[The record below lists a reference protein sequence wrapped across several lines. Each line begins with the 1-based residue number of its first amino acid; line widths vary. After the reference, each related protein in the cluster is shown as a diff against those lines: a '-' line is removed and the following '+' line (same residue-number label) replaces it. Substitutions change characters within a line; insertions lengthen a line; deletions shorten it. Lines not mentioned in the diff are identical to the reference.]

1 MSLSEIKIG
10 NLTLSGNIF
19 LAPMAGIANLAFR
32 LIAKRF
38 GAALVFSELS
48 SSEALIRNGKKTL
61 DILRTDPRERPVVFQ
76 IFGSK
81 PDSLV
86 QAARIVQEL
95 NPDGIDINMGCAVK
109 KVIKSGSGVALMKSP
124 DKIREILKEVRR
136 AVSLPLTIKIRSGWN
151 SNNTNALEVAKIAE
165 DEGIDAITIHPRT
178 KEQMFSGKS
187 DWSLIKTIKQKIK
200 IPVIGSGDINN
211 CLDAKKM
218 FNETGCD
225 AVMVGRGSM
234 GRPWI
239 FREIKEYL
247 ASGKI
252 SDLPLPEEIENILME
267 HFNLS
272 IEFFG
277 QRRGAEMMKKQIA
290 WYTKGFYCGSSF
302 RKEIYLMKE
311 KDEILSAIRKFFMQV

>member
-10 NLTLSGNIF
+10 NLKLSGNIF
-19 LAPMAGIANLAFR
+19 LAPMAGIANLPFR

-38 GAALVFSELS
+38 GASLVFSELS
-48 SSEALIRNGKKTL
+48 SSEALIRNGKKTF
-61 DILRTDPRERPVVFQ
+61 DILRTIPEEKPVIFQ

-81 PDSLV
+81 PDSLAE
-86 QAARIVQEL
+86 AARIVQEL

-109 KVIKSGSGVALMKSP
+109 KVIKSGSGVALMRSP
-124 DKIREILKEVRR
+124 EKIREILKNVRR

-151 SNNTNALEVAKIAE
+151 SMSLNAIDISMIAE
-165 DEGIDAITIHPRT
+165 DEGVDAVTIHPRT

-187 DWSLIKTIKQKIK
+187 DWSLIRTIKQKIK
-200 IPVIGSGDINN
+200 IPVIGSGDIAN
-211 CLDAKKM
+211 CLDAERM
-218 FNETGCD
+218 FDETGCD

-252 SDLPLPEEIENILME
+252 PDDPVPEEIEKILME

-290 WYTKGFYCGSSF
+290 WYTKGFYRGSSF
-302 RKEIYLMKE
+302 RKEIYLMKK
-311 KDEILSAIRKFFMQV
+311 KDEIESAIKKFFMHL